1 MNNNYILIAFI
12 ISIIYSIIKFI
23 EMRFIKK
30 ENKPLKQIVIDII
43 IVFLSSILTLLLMD
57 QFNINEIITN
67 IKKTPLVFT
76 DKPDF

>member
-1 MNNNYILIAFI
+1 MNNKYILIAFI

-57 QFNINEIITN
+57 QFNINEMITN
-67 IKKTPLVFT
+67 IKKTPHVFT
-76 DKPDF
+76 DKPEF

>member
-57 QFNINEIITN
+57 QFNINEMITN

>member
-1 MNNNYILIAFI
+1 MDNNYILIAFI

-43 IVFLSSILTLLLMD
+43 IVFLSSILTLILMD
-57 QFNINEIITN
+57 QFNINEMITN
-67 IKKTPLVFT
+67 IKKAPLVFT

>member
-1 MNNNYILIAFI
+1 MDNNYILIAFI

-43 IVFLSSILTLLLMD
+43 IVFLSSILTLILMD
-57 QFNINEIITN
+57 QFNINEMITN

>member
-30 ENKPLKQIVIDII
+30 ENKPLKQVVIDII

-57 QFNINEIITN
+57 QFNINEMITN

>member
-1 MNNNYILIAFI
+1 
-12 ISIIYSIIKFI
+12 
-23 EMRFIKK
+23 MRFIKK
-30 ENKPLKQIVIDII
+30 ENKSLKQIVIDII

-57 QFNINEIITN
+57 QFNINEMITN

>member
-30 ENKPLKQIVIDII
+30 ENKSLKQIVIDII

-57 QFNINEIITN
+57 QFNINEMITN

>member
-1 MNNNYILIAFI
+1 
-12 ISIIYSIIKFI
+12 
-23 EMRFIKK
+23 MRFIKK

-57 QFNINEIITN
+57 QFNINEMITN